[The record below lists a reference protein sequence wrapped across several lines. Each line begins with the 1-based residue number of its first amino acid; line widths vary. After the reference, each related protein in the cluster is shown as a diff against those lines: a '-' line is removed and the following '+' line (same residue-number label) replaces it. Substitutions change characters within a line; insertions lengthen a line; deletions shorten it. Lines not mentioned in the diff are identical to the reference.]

1 MFSRSFVKS
10 RQQTNRDI
18 AARARVSCQSVRRSP
33 ACSGEHNYTYK
44 HEGFRVFENDS
55 SNYGENLINDYNQVY
70 EEGNPTL
77 PYHAALTALHHKTA
91 SNAVTKFLAQT
102 NTLLQLVHMHDTAP
116 APPAVPAPPAPEPEP
131 TCFAKARMQLAKMK
145 FELPPPHPKRTI
157 VYRCQDGRDLKEVNT
172 SFDPE
177 SFASS
182 AKNTFVK
189 TCCSRYNSVHECRC
203 FVWKSRTS
211 VSYVNEKGEG
221 IHVYYLGRKTD
232 YQNLTRS
239 YPMCYQPDDE
249 NIPHSPREDVSD
261 SDLYPWN
268 KDYDFEDERADA
280 WRAEQEGFTHVWSSK
295 VAKRRHL
302 RRQRRL
308 QQLASGELPEHG
320 LIIVTFDIDEVSPPV
335 TKSLHAQS
343 RLHQKQKYE
352 DLQQHVRFY
361 ESWYEEHYRR
371 PEPAPPAPVPAPVPA
386 PRFNTAGLY
395 SFQIRRLIQQE
406 YREQSIRDIQHP
418 LCDESLCIA
427 HSVSRLQVTEISAL
441 KPYQRT
447 RLAAFASLAAILA
460 IRFSAEKGHTASVA
474 TILHHR
480 MIQRILR
487 RATGSMAT
495 ANQIAAPYIK
505 DMNPLE
511 RLSRTCAVKLR
522 AEAERRFDTENPS
535 GVPLRMHSLSPYPC
549 CIHGGPME
557 YHAAKYYAKK
567 CLELIG
573 NPDDATD
580 TAAVARWRE
589 LDAQVLRVRRGEIA
603 THEVLG
609 RSEHNNWIY
618 MVHYTYVIAARLFL
632 SAIERWRDVRES
644 MKSFA
649 GSGKK
654 CPKIWRNSNISKD
667 SPVYVQC
674 VQLVHEL
681 YRFIYRTARI
691 ISPQYMAVFGLKQVY
706 VNKIIQRTRH
716 LAYYDGDEASALMF
730 GFLLPSLMTPD
741 VHLDILVSGRV
752 FQHSSLY
759 VRMSDPVFGSI
770 KKQLRDMIP
779 SRHTGTIDRETLM
792 NETVIRRRA

>member
-1 MFSRSFVKS
+1 
-10 RQQTNRDI
+10 
-18 AARARVSCQSVRRSP
+18 
-33 ACSGEHNYTYK
+33 
-44 HEGFRVFENDS
+44 
-55 SNYGENLINDYNQVY
+55 
-70 EEGNPTL
+70 
-77 PYHAALTALHHKTA
+77 
-91 SNAVTKFLAQT
+91 
-102 NTLLQLVHMHDTAP
+102 
-116 APPAVPAPPAPEPEP
+116 
-131 TCFAKARMQLAKMK
+131 MQLAKMK